1 MSLITRCPACLT
13 LFRVVSD
20 QLRISG
26 GWVRCG
32 QCDEIFDASQHLLS
46 DTAETPVP
54 LVDSRRD
61 TAATDHG
68 SDEAP
73 IESAPW
79 PPKPVAQTVPE
90 QTQFLDSEPERFIE
104 SNDVTFLRNKAANAR
119 WQKPIIRVI
128 FSLLSLALL
137 LGLTGQI
144 VFHERNRIVALQPAL
159 RPWLQAF
166 CRPLNCGLSAL
177 QDKNSIVIDSASFTK
192 MTGDSYRLN
201 FMLKNNADTTLAMPA
216 VELTLTDSADQPVVR
231 RVLLPSELELA
242 PDILAAGSERSTSLT
257 MAVKLPATG
266 QQIVGYRLYAFYP

>member
-13 LFRVVSD
+13 LFKVVSD
-20 QLRISG
+20 QLRVSG

-46 DTAETPVP
+46 DTAEAPVP

-61 TAATDHG
+61 AAATDHG
-68 SDEAP
+68 SEEAP
-73 IESAPW
+73 IESASW
-79 PPKPVAQTVPE
+79 PPKPVAQAVPE
-90 QTQFLDSEPERFIE
+90 QTQFRDSEPERFVE
-104 SNDVTFLRNKAANAR
+104 SNDVTFLRNKAANSR

-128 FSLLSLALL
+128 LSFLILALL
-137 LGLTGQI
+137 LALTGQI

-192 MTGDSYRLN
+192 ATGDSYRLN
-201 FMLKNNADTTLAMPA
+201 FILKNTADTTLAVPA

-242 PDILAAGSERSTSLT
+242 ADTLAPGAERSTSLV
-257 MAVKLPATG
+257 MAVKLAGAG